1 MVRRAPPPGAR
12 PPNGALAFRLTGVMG
27 EASVCPSSPSPR
39 GAWFGTPAQVLS
51 SLATPCTSSL
61 PCEGPCAPCF
71 WETPK
76 RGCCTLPAGGPTAL
90 ASAWCP
96 LVLFLVMDRNV
107 LEQWAWEPVRQ
118 RRPEVPEGASLRF
131 TDVMHPRVEP
141 TSECSSS
148 VKRPAGGPG
157 GPPAEARGPGSV

>member
-1 MVRRAPPPGAR
+1 MFYGRKQGSLHSSYDLGWGYGENVPSRESRDLESVVVFAHKSSHSLHPG
-12 PPNGALAFRLTGVMG
+12 P
-27 EASVCPSSPSPR
+27 ASEQS
-39 GAWFGTPAQVLS
+39 
-51 SLATPCTSSL
+51 
-61 PCEGPCAPCF
+61 
-71 WETPK
+71 
-76 RGCCTLPAGGPTAL
+76 LPAGGPTAL